1 MCYKVPY
8 KKMYKNKNVPYKKM
22 FLIIYFFTL
31 SQTAA
36 EVAQQAVDAD
46 VHVVG
51 ASSLAAGHKTLVPEL
66 VQVNTTLEKTFFFFQ
81 LFLII

>member
-8 KKMYKNKNVPYKKM
+8 KKMYKNKNVPYKNM

-66 VQVNTTLEKTFFFFQ
+66 VQVNTTLEIFFF
-81 LFLII
+81 